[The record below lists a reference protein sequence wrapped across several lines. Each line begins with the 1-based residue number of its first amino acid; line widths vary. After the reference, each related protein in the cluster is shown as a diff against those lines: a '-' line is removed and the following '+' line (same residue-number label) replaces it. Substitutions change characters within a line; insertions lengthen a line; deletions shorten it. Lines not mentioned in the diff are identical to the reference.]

1 MLRTIL
7 SNVLLALVAL
17 ILVITNG
24 CATNDAMTDKEG
36 AILALTLQRSYQY
49 GGFAVVSPD
58 TDVSELGGGNS
69 TKADHCK
76 KFVLNGLQTNDPDVV
91 NLVDK
96 FFERNKKTIR
106 LSIKSSPRDGYLI
119 DRDGNFEKYFKK
131 GGGGWDKWR
140 IENPKAHVSLRVSM
154 PVYDEKSGFVLIYI
168 GQVVDA
174 LMGSGRVI
182 LFKQENGKLKYVK
195 AVEIWI
201 S

>member
-1 MLRTIL
+1 MRMRLLRVMTF
-7 SNVLLALVAL
+7 VPL
-17 ILVITNG
+17 IFAVING

-36 AILALTLQRSYQY
+36 TILALALQRSYQD

-69 TKADHCK
+69 TKVDHCK
-76 KFVLNGLQTNDPDVV
+76 QFVLKGLQTNDPDVV
-91 NLVDK
+91 SLVDK
-96 FFERNKKTIR
+96 FFERNKNTIR
-106 LSIKSSPRDGYLI
+106 LSIKSSPKDGYII
-119 DRDGNFEKYFKK
+119 DRDGKFQKYFEK

-140 IENPKAHVSLRVSM
+140 AENPNAHGNVRVSM
-154 PVYDEKSGFVLIYI
+154 PVYDEKIGFVLIYI